1 MIKRIYFLNIRLETG
16 GPENIHQVC
25 RLLSDLGYDASIL
38 YPDKDL
44 KHTAKFE
51 CYNNK
56 IAENPIFDDETLL
69 VFPEFLA
76 ASRFKNFK
84 CKKALFWLSLDNS
97 PDIKQLRLK
106 EYLEQ
111 FGVNYNLVQCQ
122 YAYDYLKSYDI
133 ENVFMISD
141 YVNDKYFEARAMKE
155 RKPQILYNPKKGKI
169 FTQKIVH
176 LNQDLTFIPIENMN
190 VDQIIDLMD
199 ESMVYIDFGEH
210 PGKDRIPREAAM
222 RSLVVVTGR
231 DGAAVNDVDVNI
243 PQKYKI
249 DRNISQLGKV
259 KELLHS
265 CIENYS
271 AIVNDFNSYRE
282 KIMNEKAVFRRNVEK
297 AFKEIISC

>member
-38 YPDKDL
+38 YPDKEL

-51 CYNNK
+51 CYNNE
-56 IAENPIFDDETLL
+56 IAENPVFDDETLL

-106 EYLEQ
+106 EYLEE

-122 YAYDYLKSYDI
+122 YAYDYLKSYNI

-141 YVNDKYFEARAMKE
+141 YVNDKYFESRTQKE
-155 RKPQILYNPKKGKI
+155 RKPQILYNPKKGKV

-190 VDQIIDLMD
+190 IDQVIDLMD
-199 ESMVYIDFGEH
+199 ESMIYIDFGEH

-222 RSLVVVTGR
+222 RDLIVITGR
-231 DGAAVNDVDVNI
+231 DGAAVNDVDVSI
-243 PQKYKI
+243 PKKYKI
-249 DRNISQLGKV
+249 DRNMSQLGKV
-259 KELLHS
+259 KELLHD
-265 CIENYS
+265 CIKNYN
-271 AIVNDFNSYRE
+271 AIINDFNSYQTTI
-282 KIMNEKAVFRRNVEK
+282 KNEKTVFRSNVKK
-297 AFKEIISC
+297 AFKEIVGN

>member
-25 RLLSDLGYDASIL
+25 KLLSDLGYNASIL
-38 YPDKDL
+38 YPDKEL

-56 IAENPIFDDETLL
+56 IAENPIFDNETLL

-106 EYLEQ
+106 EYLEE
-111 FGVNYNLVQCQ
+111 FGVTYNLVQCQ

-141 YVNDKYFEARAMKE
+141 YVNDKYFDARMVKE
-155 RKPQILYNPKKGKI
+155 RKPQILYNPKKGKS

-190 VDQIIDLMD
+190 VDQVIDLMD

-222 RSLVVVTGR
+222 RGLVIVTGR

-249 DRNISQLGKV
+249 DRNMSQLGKV
-259 KELLHS
+259 KALLHR
-265 CIENYS
+265 CIEDYS
-271 AIVNDFNSYRE
+271 LIVNDFNSYRE
-282 KIMNEKAVFRRNVEK
+282 KIKNEKAVFKSNVEK
-297 AFKEIISC
+297 AFKLIVGT

>member
-56 IAENPIFDDETLL
+56 IVENPIFDDETLL

-190 VDQIIDLMD
+190 VDQVIDLMD

-243 PQKYKI
+243 PWKYKI

-297 AFKEIISC
+297 AFKEIVSC